1 MGSHETFDRPD
12 DVKIGS
18 ERSFGLVF
26 AVVFTLIGG
35 WQIYRDHAWGWWLL
49 GFAAL
54 FLLAAF
60 AAPRLLRPLNRL
72 WFRFGLLLHH
82 IVNPLVMG
90 LLFFGAI
97 LPIGLLMRAL
107 GKRPLH
113 LSFQP
118 GATSYWV
125 PRQPPGP
132 EPDSFKNQF

>member
-26 AVVFTLIGG
+26 AVVFALIGG
-35 WQIYRDHAWGWWLL
+35 WQVYRDRAWGWWLL
-49 GFAAL
+49 GVAAA

-60 AAPRLLRPLNRL
+60 AAPQLLRPLNRL

-97 LPIGLLMRAL
+97 LPIGLLMRVL
-107 GKRPLH
+107 GKQPLP
-113 LSFQP
+113 LSFEP
-118 GATSYWV
+118 GSASYWV
-125 PRQPPGP
+125 PRRPPGP

>member
-26 AVVFTLIGG
+26 AVVFALIGG
-35 WQIYRDHAWGWWLL
+35 WQVYRDRTWGWWLL
-49 GFAAL
+49 GLAAL
-54 FLLAAF
+54 FLLAAA
-60 AAPRLLRPLNRL
+60 AAPALLRPLNRL

-82 IVNPLVMG
+82 IVNPLVLG
-90 LLFFGAI
+90 LLFFGVI
-97 LPIGLLMRAL
+97 VPIGLLMRVL

-118 GATSYWV
+118 DAASYWV